1 MSTDSVKV
9 MHLISTTEIGG
20 AEIQLD
26 RLLARINS
34 PSLQHCVVSLSGIGL
49 VGQTIHAR
57 GIPVYSLDIDRGGL
71 SFSAAAGMWKL
82 WKLLR
87 REQPLV
93 LQTWMYHADLLG
105 LFLAK
110 LCGIPFVFWN
120 IRCAE
125 MDMQHYPILT
135 RIVLRILCWLSRV
148 QEGVIVNSEA
158 GRLAHSRMGYRP
170 KVFEVIHNGFDLNHF
185 RPDPFA
191 RDWFINEFD
200 LPQNSIIIGHV
211 ARYDPMKDH
220 KMFLSAARKVRAKH
234 PNAYFVFCGK
244 GMDEYNQAIVQMIEQ
259 YALQSSVRLLGLRQ
273 DISRVT
279 AAFDIACSSS
289 LGEGFS
295 NTIGEAMASEV
306 PCVVTDVGNSREIVG
321 GAGIVVPARDAE
333 AFAEALSELIA
344 CGHMTRKRLGMLCR
358 ARIANLFDIGHAA
371 DRYKNIYL
379 ACCSGGGSKQ
389 KAI

>member
-1 MSTDSVKV
+1 M
-9 MHLISTTEIGG
+9 I
-20 AEIQLD
+20 
-26 RLLARINS
+26 
-34 PSLQHCVVSLSGIGL
+34 
-49 VGQTIHAR
+49 
-57 GIPVYSLDIDRGGL
+57 
-71 SFSAAAGMWKL
+71 
-82 WKLLR
+82 
-87 REQPLV
+87 

-105 LFLAK
+105 LFMAK

-120 IRCAE
+120 IRCAQ

-148 QEGVIVNSEA
+148 PEGVIVNSEA

-191 RDWFINEFD
+191 KDWFVNEFD

-220 KMFLSAARKVRAKH
+220 KMFVSAAKKVRAKH

-244 GMDEYNQAIVQMIEQ
+244 DMDEHNQAIVQLIEQ
-259 YALQSSVRLLGLRQ
+259 YGLQSSVRLLGLRQ

-306 PCVVTDVGNSREIVG
+306 PCVVTDVGNSRRIVG
-321 GAGIVVPARDAE
+321 GAGIVVPASDDE

-344 CGHMTRKRLGMLCR
+344 CGHMTRKRLGTLCR
-358 ARIANLFDIGHAA
+358 ARIADLFDIDRVA
-371 DRYKNIYL
+371 DRYKNLYL
-379 ACCSGGGSKQ
+379 SCSSGVGFKQ

>member
-1 MSTDSVKV
+1 

-20 AEIQLD
+20 AETQLD

-34 PSLQHCVVSLSGIGL
+34 PSLRHCVVSLGGIGL
-49 VGQTIHAR
+49 VGQTIRGR
-57 GIPVYSLDIDRGGL
+57 GIPIYGLDINRGGL
-71 SFSAAAGMWKL
+71 SFSAARGIWKL

-110 LCGIPFVFWN
+110 LSRIPFVFWN

-125 MDMQHYPILT
+125 MEMQHYPILT
-135 RIVLRILCWLSRV
+135 RIILRILCWLSHV
-148 QEGVIVNSEA
+148 PDGVIVNSEA
-158 GRLAHSRMGYRP
+158 GHLAHSRMGYRP
-170 KVFEVIHNGFDLNHF
+170 KVFEVIPNGFDLNHF

-191 RDWFINEFD
+191 KDWFVDEFD
-200 LPQNSIIIGHV
+200 LPQDSIIVGHV

-220 KMFLSAARKVRAKH
+220 KMFLSAAMKVRAKH
-234 PNAYFVFCGK
+234 PNVYFVFCGK
-244 GMDEYNQAIVQMIEQ
+244 GMDGHNQAMVQMIEQ
-259 YALQSSVRLLGLRQ
+259 YGLQLSVRFLGLRQ
-273 DISRVT
+273 DIARVT

-306 PCVVTDVGNSREIVG
+306 PCVVTDVGDSREIVG
-321 GAGIVVPARDAE
+321 GAGVVVPARDSE
-333 AFAEALSELIA
+333 AFAQALSELIA
-344 CGHMTRKRLGMLCR
+344 CGHMTRKRLGRLGR
-358 ARIANLFDIGHAA
+358 ARIADLFDIDRIAA
-371 DRYKNIYL
+371 RYQDIYL
-379 ACCSGGGSKQ
+379 ACSSGVEVRQ
-389 KAI
+389 KAIRTGSP